1 MKKLFYLFILLCFWS
16 CEKKIEH
23 EHGFYYWR
31 TKFNLSKEETK
42 LLSESKVEN
51 LYVRFFDLQKSG
63 SQYEAVGV
71 IQRKD
76 SSKISKKIVP
86 VVFITNETWNKISK
100 EDVSFLAQKTFDNI
114 KDISKKLHFD
124 LANEIQID
132 SDWTAGTKNDY
143 FFFLQE
149 LQRISKQDI
158 TSTLRLHQVRDKKKM
173 GIPPVKKM
181 YLMCYSTSSPL
192 EKSDKNSILDLKLL
206 KSYLGSLNEYP
217 VKLDV
222 ALPIYSWGIVTN
234 HLGKHK
240 LINAVKTE
248 DLENSNFEKI
258 GEHQYKVLKDDFY
271 FGMYLNK
278 GFEIKVEEI
287 PESDIEESINF
298 IDKKLN
304 YPYHIIYYHLDSQF
318 TQHYKNIL
326 K

>member
-1 MKKLFYLFILLCFWS
+1 MKKLLYLFILLCFGS

-31 TKFNLSKEETK
+31 SKFSLNKEETK
-42 LLSESKVEN
+42 LLNQSKVEN
-51 LYVRFFDLQKSG
+51 LYTRFFDIQKSG
-63 SQYEAVGV
+63 SHYEAVG
-71 IQRKD
+71 ILQRKD
-76 SSKISKKIVP
+76 TAKINKKIVP
-86 VVFITNETWNKISK
+86 VIFITNETWYKIPK
-100 EDVSFLAQKTFDNI
+100 QDVTLLAQKSFDQVNA
-114 KDISKKLHFD
+114 ISKNLNLD

-132 SDWTAGTKNDY
+132 SDWTKGTKDDY
-143 FFFLQE
+143 FFFLKE
-149 LQRISKQDI
+149 LQRISKREV
-158 TSTLRLHQVRDKKKM
+158 TSTLRLHQVRDKKTM
-173 GIPPVKKM
+173 GIPPVKKL

-192 EKSDKNSILDLKLL
+192 ENSDKNSILDLKLL
-206 KSYLGSLNEYP
+206 KSYLSSIEDYP
-217 VKLDV
+217 VKLDI

-240 LINAVKTE
+240 LINAVKTS
-248 DLENSNFEKI
+248 DVENANFEKL
-258 GEHQYKVLKDDFY
+258 GDNKYKVLKDDFY

-304 YPYHIIYYHLDSQF
+304 YPYKIIYYHLDSQF
-318 TQHYKNIL
+318 TQHYKNLL